1 MRLRFAPIASSEQDG
16 WEVPEETELQQSI
29 DHPASPT
36 IDRYTTRG
44 GALDAVR
51 EDGKA
56 LRWVSAALK
65 NDHEIVMEAVKQDKE
80 AMRYASPI
88 LTKDL
93 IQGKFSKK
101 PGILTANITR

>member
-1 MRLRFAPIASSEQDG
+1 MAA
-16 WEVPEETELQQSI
+16 EVPEEIELQQSV

-80 AMRYASPI
+80 AMRYA
-88 LTKDL
+88 
-93 IQGKFSKK
+93 
-101 PGILTANITR
+101 